1 MPRSSFRLAAARTA
15 AAELRLPSHT
25 EVIEYEDEHGRWH
38 TETAPGRDRPET
50 EVEDT
55 N

>member
-1 MPRSSFRLAAARTA
+1 VPRSSFRLAAARTA
-15 AAELRLPSHT
+15 AAELRL